1 MSCTACWLPKRIV
14 VPLDAWRFALQVYLP
29 LRVGLSAIMAI
40 VRALYMGDLAP
51 DALYR
56 PYLGLAPIEGGWRGL
71 LLGVWLRWDT
81 CWYVL
86 IAREGYS
93 LDDTRIFAP
102 PLYPWLMRLAGR
114 LLGGSETAFLL
125 GGLIVSNLA
134 CVALFAYLFALVR
147 REWGE
152 ALARRSVAY
161 LALFPTAF
169 FLLAAYSESLLLL
182 CVVAAFYHARKGQN
196 RPVQWVIACLW
207 AFLAPLARLPGA
219 AIILPLALEFVL
231 QRRDSRVGAGVI
243 PPSGV
248 IPPPGVIPPSVVVP
262 PSRAS
267 RPLAWWEGWPLI
279 LALLGVLAY
288 PLYVR
293 FALGSESLW
302 APYMVH
308 RLRFAGRFAMPWQ
321 SIAQAV
327 RVLASGQFRPI
338 EPLDLFLALLF
349 VGLTAAACYRLPA
362 TYAVYMVVM
371 LLGALVKVGQ
381 VQPLLSLSRYVLAL
395 FPGFVLLARL
405 GERSAGWNRA
415 IVYPSMALSMFCAG
429 QFALWGWVG

>member
-1 MSCTACWLPKRIV
+1 MSDLALRKETFP
-14 VPLDAWRFALQVYLP
+14 PLDAWWFALQVYLP

-40 VRALYMGDLAP
+40 VRALYRGDLAP

-81 CWYVL
+81 CWYML

-134 CVALFAYLFALVR
+134 CVALFAYLFALVK

-152 ALARRSVAY
+152 ALARRSVVY

-169 FLLAAYSESLLLL
+169 FLLAAYSESLFLL
-182 CVVAAFYHARKGQN
+182 CVVAAFYHARKGQS

-207 AFLAPLARLPGA
+207 AFLAPLVRLPGA
-219 AIILPLALEFVL
+219 VVILPLAVEFVR
-231 QRRDSRVGAGVI
+231 QWRQGGGVR
-243 PPSGV
+243 S
-248 IPPPGVIPPSVVVP
+248 
-262 PSRAS
+262 
-267 RPLAWWEGWPLI
+267 LAWWHGWPF
-279 LALLGVLAY
+279 LLPAIGGLAY

-293 FALGSESLW
+293 FVLGSDSLW
-302 APYMVH
+302 APYEIH
-308 RLRFAGRFAMPWQ
+308 QQRFAGRFAMPWQ
-321 SIAQAV
+321 SVWQAL
-327 RVLASGQFRPI
+327 RVLSSGEFRWI
-338 EPLDLFLALLF
+338 EPLDLSLTLLF
-349 VGLTAAACYRLPA
+349 IGLTAAAFGRLPI
-362 TYAVYMVVM
+362 TYAVYMAAM
-371 LLGALVKVGQ
+371 LVGALAKVGE

-395 FPGFVLLARL
+395 VPGFVLLARI
-405 GERSAGWNRA
+405 GERSASWNRA
-415 IVYPSMALSMFCAG
+415 IAYLSVALQVFLVG
-429 QFALWGWVG
+429 QFVLWGWVG